1 MSERQNS
8 QPDPYGREMA
18 RRTGTATLPLHT
30 GRAPRWLFQR
40 MTALA
45 RGITEAIII
54 ERGPNAFL
62 KRLSDPFWFQAFG
75 CVLGFDW
82 HSSGVTTT
90 VCGALKQGLAGAEAD
105 TSIYVAGGK
114 GRASRR
120 TPAELEEHASRL
132 GLDGESLVY
141 ASRMSAKVDSAA
153 VQDGYQIYHH
163 SFFFT
168 PSGQWAVVQQGMHGQ
183 ARSARRYHWLGEAI
197 DDFVCEPHAAICSE
211 RREQLVLDFVARDSS
226 AARSAAAEIARER
239 PGLVQKEVAKILALG
254 LPSRHHVDVRRDV
267 NPRNLSKVLLATY
280 EEQPHDFEALLAIR
294 GVGAKTI
301 RALAF
306 IAELA
311 HGKPASYSDPAR
323 FSFAHGGKDGYPYPV
338 DRENYDR
345 SVEWLRDAVSRARIG
360 NSDRLQALRRL
371 ASWEAS

>member
-1 MSERQNS
+1 
-8 QPDPYGREMA
+8 MA

-40 MTALA
+40 MTELA
-45 RGITEAIII
+45 RTLTEALVI
-54 ERGPNAFL
+54 EHGATAFL
-62 KRLSDPFWFQAFG
+62 ERLSDPFWFQAFG

-90 VCGALKQGLAGAEAD
+90 VCGALKAGLAGAEAD

-114 GRASRR
+114 GAVSRK
-120 TPAELEEHASRL
+120 TPDELRQAAGL
-132 GLDGESLVY
+132 IGLDGESLVY

-168 PSGQWAVVQQGMHGQ
+168 PAGDWAVVQQGMQ
-183 ARSARRYHWLGEAI
+183 EADRSARRYHWLSKQVS
-197 DDFVCEPHAAICSE
+197 DFVCEPHAAICSE
-211 RREQLVLDFVARDSS
+211 RRGEPTLNFVADES
-226 AARSAAAEIARER
+226 AGARGAAAEIAREKPEAVER
-239 PGLVQKEVAKILALG
+239 EVADILRLE
-254 LPSRHHVDVRRDV
+254 LPKRHHVDIRRDV
-267 NPRNLSKVLLATY
+267 RPRNLSKVLLTTY
-280 EEQPHDFEALLAIR
+280 EAQPADFEALLALK

-301 RALAF
+301 RALAL

-311 HGKPASYSDPAR
+311 HGQPASFRDPAR
-323 FSFAHGGKDGYPYPV
+323 FAFAHGGKDGHPYPV

-345 SVEWLRDAVSRARIG
+345 SIEWLRDAVGRARMG
-360 NSDRLQALRRL
+360 QGDRLRALRRL
-371 ASWEAS
+371 AHWEAP